1 MISSSAEVYEFDTFG
16 LTVAAKSADHL
27 QGECCVGPCF
37 TRSARGVS
45 GARELWMF
53 LNSFLFKPSL
63 TVVLL
68 ATVGC
73 IAKREASELFLK
85 GSIAESSEVVQLDPV
100 FLSRQRQVESRFFGF
115 DESASADEDVGS
127 DSQELAQSSDESDVT
142 LSPDTEFNSS
152 IKKGGFPVNL
162 AWPIEGYVTSP
173 FGMRRGR
180 LHAGV
185 DIKGYR
191 GDPIYAAADGQVL
204 LAKRKRAYGI
214 LAVVGHDH
222 DTQTLYAHMLRLAVR
237 SGQFVQAGDILGYVG
252 RTGRATGYHLH
263 FETRVSGGMPQ
274 DPLRFLPTPPATRVG
289 LSRRTGSKVR

>member
-1 MISSSAEVYEFDTFG
+1 MVMSFHSFKPILAV
-16 LTVAAKSADHL
+16 
-27 QGECCVGPCF
+27 
-37 TRSARGVS
+37 
-45 GARELWMF
+45 
-53 LNSFLFKPSL
+53 SFLIV
-63 TVVLL
+63 T
-68 ATVGC
+68 GC
-73 IAKREASELFLK
+73 IAKRETSELFLK

-100 FLSRQRQVESRFFGF
+100 FLSRQRQVESHFFGF
-115 DESASADEDVGS
+115 DDNNDVDGT
-127 DSQELAQSSDESDVT
+127 DAAPLELAQGSEDSDVT
-142 LSPDTEFNSS
+142 LSPDTEVSS
-152 IKKGGFPVNL
+152 SKKSSGFPVDLN
-162 AWPIEGYVTSP
+162 WPIEGYVTSP

-237 SGQFVQAGDILGYVG
+237 SGQFVRAGDVLGYVG

-263 FETRVSGGMPQ
+263 FETRVSGGVPQ

-289 LSRRTGSKVR
+289 LNRRSGSKVR

>member
-1 MISSSAEVYEFDTFG
+1 MS
-16 LTVAAKSADHL
+16 
-27 QGECCVGPCF
+27 
-37 TRSARGVS
+37 
-45 GARELWMF
+45 
-53 LNSFLFKPSL
+53 LNRFLFKSSL
-63 TVVLL
+63 AVVLL
-68 ATVGC
+68 TTTGGC

-115 DESASADEDVGS
+115 DESANADDGDVS
-127 DSQELAQSSDESDVT
+127 SQDLAQSSDESDVT
-142 LSPDTEFNSS
+142 LSPDSEFGSS
-152 IKKGGFPVNL
+152 ARKGGFPVDL

-237 SGQFVQAGDILGYVG
+237 SGQFVRAGDILGYVG

-263 FETRVSGGMPQ
+263 FETRVSGGVPQ

-289 LSRRTGSKVR
+289 FNRRAGSKVR

>member
-1 MISSSAEVYEFDTFG
+1 MYFN
-16 LTVAAKSADHL
+16 H
-27 QGECCVGPCF
+27 
-37 TRSARGVS
+37 
-45 GARELWMF
+45 
-53 LNSFLFKPSL
+53 FLFKPSL
-63 TVVLL
+63 AVALL
-68 ATVGC
+68 ASHGC

-100 FLSRQRQVESRFFGF
+100 FLSRQKQVESRFFGF
-115 DESASADEDVGS
+115 DESASSDEEMGS
-127 DSQELAQSSDESDVT
+127 ESRRLAQNGEESDVT
-142 LSPDTEFNSS
+142 LSPDTELEPSATKS
-152 IKKGGFPVNL
+152 GFPVNL
-162 AWPIEGYVTSP
+162 AWPIEGYITSP

-237 SGQFVQAGDILGYVG
+237 SGQFVNAGDVLGYVG

-263 FETRVSGGMPQ
+263 FETRVSGGVPQ

>member
-1 MISSSAEVYEFDTFG
+1 MSMSFRRFKPTLA
-16 LTVAAKSADHL
+16 L
-27 QGECCVGPCF
+27 
-37 TRSARGVS
+37 
-45 GARELWMF
+45 
-53 LNSFLFKPSL
+53 SFL
-63 TVVLL
+63 TM
-68 ATVGC
+68 TGC
-73 IAKREASELFLK
+73 IAKRETSELFLK

-115 DESASADEDVGS
+115 DDSNDAEGTDASPL
-127 DSQELAQSSDESDVT
+127 ELAQGSDDSDVT
-142 LSPDTEFNSS
+142 LSPEAEASAS
-152 IKKGGFPVNL
+152 EKKGGFPVDLN
-162 AWPIEGYVTSP
+162 WPIEGYVTSP

-237 SGQFVQAGDILGYVG
+237 SGQFVRAGDVLGYVG

-263 FETRVSGGMPQ
+263 FETRVSGGVPQ

-289 LSRRTGSKVR
+289 LNRRSGAKVR